1 MGRISIRFLLLLMVI
16 RTQVDADYI
25 DQNIGSLEGKHL
37 TVIMENVSHYSYPS
51 IKKGIVQLHPQRCI
65 LVNFQFPPST
75 IILRNSSGHVI
86 GYSGAFVAQFD
97 WLSKR
102 LGFK

>member
-1 MGRISIRFLLLLMVI
+1 MAM

-37 TVIMENVSHYSYPS
+37 TVIMENVSYYSYPS
-51 IKKGIVQLHPQRCI
+51 IKKKSIVQFNSQRYI
-65 LVNFQFPPST
+65 LINFQFPPST

-102 LGFK
+102 LGFE